1 MKMELIVCTTFSS
14 CPLIGNLWIGFANT
28 NFLDRN
34 SITGNLH
41 VENGTVCSNII
52 LVTVKKV
59 IFGAMKDAIKHGMAT
74 FFTKRFYG

>member
-1 MKMELIVCTTFSS
+1 MKMELIVCTMLSS
-14 CPLIGNLWIGFANT
+14 CPLIWNLWIGFANT
-28 NFLDRN
+28 NCPDRN

-41 VENGTVCSNII
+41 VENGTVRSNII

-59 IFGAMKDAIKHGMAT
+59 IFDEMKEAIKHGMAT